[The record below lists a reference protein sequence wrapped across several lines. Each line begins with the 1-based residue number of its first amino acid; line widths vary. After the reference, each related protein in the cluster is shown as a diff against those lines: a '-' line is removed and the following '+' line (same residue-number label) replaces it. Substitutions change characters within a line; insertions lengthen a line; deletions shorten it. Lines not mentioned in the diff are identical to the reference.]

1 MRHNL
6 LSFGRTRVPQL
17 SVIEGERYIRNRVL
31 KLSCVSPF
39 INRLV
44 VEWGGVLFNIVFFV
58 SFQVL

>member
-44 VEWGGVLFNIVFFV
+44 VEWDGVLFNIVFFV
-58 SFQVL
+58 FLQVL